1 MTRRRALR
9 AGRLGRRARSGDSIT
24 GSERSPRSSGPP
36 VLRTRSGPL
45 VLDRVALVGILNATP
60 DSFSD
65 GGRHLDPG
73 RAAAAAAEM
82 VAEGAAMLDVG
93 AESTRPG
100 APPVPADEE
109 RRRLL
114 PVLRAVRAAVRVPI
128 SVDTSKATI
137 VRLALEEGA
146 DVVNDVSAGRFD
158 PALLP
163 LCAEQGIPVVLMHM
177 QGTPVTMQLDPRYA
191 DVVAEVAAFLA
202 ERAAAAIVVDPGIG
216 FGKTV
221 AHNCAL
227 LARLDLV
234 ASLGY
239 PVLVGVSRKGF
250 IGQLLGER
258 PTGERL
264 HGTAAAVAL
273 AVARGARLVRVHE
286 VGAMRDVV
294 RVAEAVVGA

>member
-24 GSERSPRSSGPP
+24 GSERSARPSGPP

-60 DSFSD
+60 DSFSE

-114 PVLRAVRAAVRVPI
+114 PVLRAVRAAVRGPI
-128 SVDTSKATI
+128 S
-137 VRLALEEGA
+137 GA
-146 DVVNDVSAGRFD
+146 ARAAG
-158 PALLP
+158 
-163 LCAEQGIPVVLMHM
+163 
-177 QGTPVTMQLDPRYA
+177 
-191 DVVAEVAAFLA
+191 VAAD
-202 ERAAAAIVVDPGIG
+202 AIVVDPGIG

-258 PTGERL
+258 PTNERL
-264 HGTAAAVAL
+264 LGTAAAVAL
-273 AVARGARLVRVHE
+273 AVARGA
-286 VGAMRDVV
+286 
-294 RVAEAVVGA
+294 